1 MQRPLS
7 YSDSYIILSDKGGS
21 LNLGSISHTLEP
33 FNIPT
38 RQLPQKPAPP
48 QPTWHLL
55 VGFVLKGSLHIF
67 FISSFESIFYFLYVS
82 KSEENAILDTINTY
96 YMPFISGCGTWSNF
110 THALLLDIVN
120 LELNRS
126 TVDATGAA
134 AAQDRHNFNT
144 TLVNTSILYSVV
156 CLFVFFLCTALVKY
170 KNIAIDWHKL
180 FVEHISFVTLLALYE
195 FFFFRTI
202 IYKYKTVSTP
212 ELNEYLVDGFYQC
225 LQNGTTPST
234 SR

>member
-7 YSDSYIILSDKGGS
+7 YSDSYIVLSDKGGS
-21 LNLGSISHTLEP
+21 LNLEP
-33 FNIPT
+33 L
-38 RQLPQKPAPP
+38 QLVPRRTPQKP
-48 QPTWHLL
+48 QPTPVWHFV

-96 YMPFISGCGTWSNF
+96 YMPLINSCDTWSNF
-110 THALLLDIVN
+110 TRTLLLDLTVY
-120 LELNRS
+120 ELNQS
-126 TVDATGAA
+126 NVDATGAA
-134 AAQDRHNFNT
+134 AAQARRDFNT
-144 TLVNTSILYSVV
+144 SLVNTSILYSVV
-156 CLFVFFLCTALVKY
+156 CLFIFFIATALIKY
-170 KNIAIDWHKL
+170 KNIAIDWSKL

-202 IYKYKTVSTP
+202 IYKYQTVSTP
-212 ELNEYLVDGFYQC
+212 ELNKYLVDGFYQC
-225 LQNGTTPST
+225 LENGTTT

>member
-7 YSDSYIILSDKGGS
+7 YSDSYIVLSDKGGS
-21 LNLGSISHTLEP
+21 LNLEP
-33 FNIPT
+33 L
-38 RQLPQKPAPP
+38 QLVPRRIPQKPPPP
-48 QPTWHLL
+48 QPTWHLM

-96 YMPFISGCGTWSNF
+96 YMPLIAGCGTWSNL
-110 THALLLDIVN
+110 TRAILLDVAN
-120 LELNRS
+120 LGLNRS
-126 TVDATGAA
+126 TVDASGAG

-156 CLFVFFLCTALVKY
+156 CLFIFFLTTAIIKY
-170 KNIAIDWHKL
+170 KNIAIDWSKL
-180 FVEHISFVTLLALYE
+180 FIEHMSFVTLLALYE

-225 LQNGTTPST
+225 LENGTTT

>member
-21 LNLGSISHTLEP
+21 LNLGSLSPALEP
-33 FNIPT
+33 LNIPT
-38 RQLPQKPAPP
+38 RQVPQKP
-48 QPTWHLL
+48 QPVPIWHFV
-55 VGFVLKGSLHIF
+55 VGFILKGSLHIF

-96 YMPFISGCGTWSNF
+96 YMPFISSCGTWSNF
-110 THALLLDIVN
+110 TRTILLDLTN

-126 TVDATGAA
+126 TVDVTGAS

-144 TLVNTSILYSVV
+144 ALVNTSILYSVV

-170 KNIAIDWHKL
+170 KKITIDWNKL

-212 ELNEYLVDGFYQC
+212 ELNQYLVDGFYQC
-225 LQNGTTPST
+225 LQNGTI
-234 SR
+234 